1 MAQNKSIRSQLSRSS
16 AYVFLGKLVRY
27 SLLYG
32 TQILL
37 INLLLPSD
45 FGLMRYVTLLVGM
58 ASLINE
64 MGLTT
69 AIVQK
74 QDIRREEI
82 AGCFTASM
90 IWGILL
96 YFILFC
102 AAPFAGAF
110 FTNTE
115 LTSLLRV
122 GSLVVP
128 ISSVCSV
135 PRALLQ
141 KQIRFG
147 RLAFIEAS
155 SAMISSTLMVF
166 MAFKGYGVWS
176 LVAGSLVQEVIALT
190 LFMSLVRVPG
200 VHFHA
205 LMNSGKILKTGFSLV
220 FLRITDYLRF
230 SMPFVIIGKLIDEE
244 MLGLFS
250 FSYDISV
257 LPHMVINAILG
268 SISVAIFSQLQN
280 DKSRTESGFSQ
291 LTFVISSL
299 GIPILF
305 YMSLLSEE
313 IVGTICFFRN
323 NTIWLRAADLI
334 RWLTLMGIFYCI
346 SSFPGTIW
354 ISNKRII
361 PSIKWSLVML
371 LSTVVAIF
379 SGVKWGAEGI
389 AVAMFIRAAV
399 FFPIYAHVNYRI
411 TGISEKIYFRSIYPA
426 FAGSLLMII
435 PIIIIQKLIT
445 GISLVC
451 NISVL
456 LVSALSG
463 GAVYV
468 ICLRFFSGPQFF
480 PFTEMLNNLRQRIF
494 HNYSDI

>member
-1 MAQNKSIRSQLSRSS
+1 MTQNKSIRSQLSRSS

-74 QDIRREEI
+74 QDISREEI

-96 YFILFC
+96 YIIIFC
-102 AAPFAGAF
+102 AAPFVEAF
-110 FTNTE
+110 FNNTE
-115 LTSLLRV
+115 LTSLLRI

-128 ISSVCSV
+128 ISSAGSV

-141 KQIRFG
+141 KQMRFG
-147 RLAFIEAS
+147 VLASIEAS
-155 SAMISSTLMVF
+155 SAVVSSTLMVF

-176 LVAGSLVQEVIALT
+176 LVTGSLVQETIALT
-190 LFMSLVRVPG
+190 LFLSLVRVPG
-200 VHFHA
+200 VHFQA
-205 LMNSGKILKTGFSLV
+205 LTNSGKILKTGFSLV
-220 FLRITDYLRF
+220 FLRITDYLRV
-230 SMPFVIIGKLIDEE
+230 SMPFIIIGKLIDEE

-250 FSYDISV
+250 FSYDISI
-257 LPHMVINAILG
+257 LPHMIISAVLG
-268 SISVAIFSQLQN
+268 NITIAIFSQLQN
-280 DKSRTESGFSQ
+280 DKSRTESGFTQ

-299 GIPILF
+299 TVPVLF

-323 NTIWLRAADLI
+323 NTVWLRAADLM
-334 RWLTLMGIFYCI
+334 RWLTLMGTFYCI

-354 ISNKRII
+354 ITNKKII
-361 PSIKWSLVML
+361 HSIQWSLVML
-371 LSTVVAIF
+371 LTSVVAIF
-379 SGVKWGAEGI
+379 LGVKWGAEGI

-399 FFPIYAHVNYRI
+399 IFPIYTHVNYRI
-411 TGISEKIYFRSIYPA
+411 TGIREKVFFRSVYPA
-426 FAGSLLMII
+426 FAGSLLMIV
-435 PIIIIQKLIT
+435 PIIIIQKLIP
-445 GISLVC
+445 GMSLGS
-451 NISVL
+451 NFLVL
-456 LVSALSG
+456 IVSAVSG

-468 ICLRFFSGPQFF
+468 ICLKSFSGPLFS
-480 PFTEMLNNLRQRIF
+480 PFTEMLTNLRQRIIIF
-494 HNYSDI
+494 NR